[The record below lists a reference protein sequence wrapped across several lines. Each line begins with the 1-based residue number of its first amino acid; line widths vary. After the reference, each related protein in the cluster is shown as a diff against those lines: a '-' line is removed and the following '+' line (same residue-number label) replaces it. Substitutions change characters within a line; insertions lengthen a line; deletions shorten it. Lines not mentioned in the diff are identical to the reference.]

1 MLVWIPIT
9 IAAAFFQNLRFMLQK
24 QLKDRL
30 STLGVTVSRFLYAAP
45 MAWIVL
51 ALLLF
56 RDDMAWPG
64 ITLEF
69 LLYGA
74 IGGIAQ
80 IVATAMLVALFS
92 LKNFAVGVTFI
103 KTETVMTAILS
114 GLILGEFVGTEGWL
128 AILVTVIGVL
138 LISGVPATGNL
149 LRNLVSRPA
158 LIGIGAG
165 VVFALASIAYRAASL
180 ALEQG
185 GFLIRAAVSL
195 AVVTTFQTIV
205 MVVWMAIREPGEI
218 SNVMRNWRICV
229 WVGLTGMLGTL
240 GWFSAFTLQ
249 NAAYV
254 KALGQIELVFT
265 LIASYF
271 FFGER
276 STRSELAGIGFIAAG
291 ILILVL
297 V

>member
-1 MLVWIPIT
+1 MFVWIPIT
-9 IAAAFFQNLRFMLQK
+9 IAAAFFQNIRLMLQK

-45 MAWIVL
+45 LAWVLL
-51 ALLLF
+51 ALLLT
-56 RDDMAWPG
+56 REDMSWPG
-64 ITLEF
+64 ITPEF
-69 LLYGA
+69 LVYGA
-74 IGGIAQ
+74 IGGVAQ

-114 GLILGEFVGTEGWL
+114 GLILGEFVGTGGWV
-128 AILVTVIGVL
+128 AIGVTVIGVL
-138 LISGVPATGNL
+138 LISGIPKTGNL
-149 LRNLVSRPA
+149 LKNLVSRPA

-165 VVFALASIAYRAASL
+165 VIFALASIGYRAATL

-185 GFLIRAAVSL
+185 NFLIRAAVAL
-195 AVVTTFQTIV
+195 AVVTTFQTVV
-205 MVVWMAIREPGEI
+205 MIIWMMVREPGEI
-218 SNVMRNWRICV
+218 ANVLRHWRICI

-240 GWFSAFTLQ
+240 CWFSAFTLQ

-276 STRSELAGIGFIAAG
+276 STRAELAGMAFIVAG